1 MSALSSRHLISLTL
15 VVLPSL
21 PRLATH
27 SILRYENQY
36 VGPFEGVS
44 IETNG
49 QTILYMTNKLDSI
62 PLFAWCERDRVDIQT
77 NSAYFNAKPSNV
89 FDDLTLPNCLGVKG
103 RQRFLFLSMPT
114 PWLDVDFTV

>member
-1 MSALSSRHLISLTL
+1 MISLWPRLLISLTL
-15 VVLPSL
+15 VVLPFP

-49 QTILYMTNKLDSI
+49 QTILYMTNKVDSI
-62 PLFAWCERDRVDIQT
+62 PLFAWCERDRVDRQT
-77 NSAYFNAKPSNV
+77 NSAHFDAKPSKV
-89 FDDLTLPNCLGVKG
+89 FDDLTLPICLGG
-103 RQRFLFLSMPT
+103 RGQTALSVVVNS
-114 PWLDVDFTV
+114 LVGC